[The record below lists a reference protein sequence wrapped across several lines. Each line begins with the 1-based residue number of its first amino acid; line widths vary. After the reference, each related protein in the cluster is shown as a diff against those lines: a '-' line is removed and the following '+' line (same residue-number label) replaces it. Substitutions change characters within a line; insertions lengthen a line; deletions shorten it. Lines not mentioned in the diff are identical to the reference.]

1 MDEKNRNTQSRSSQP
16 RLTDP
21 GYGRPRPEGS
31 SRNVPPEEDQ
41 RYSRRATQ
49 ANYAQ
54 QRQQKKRKK
63 RTRIVVAVAVV
74 LLAVVLGS
82 VGAAFAYYNGISN
95 NLHEGVTD
103 DLKDVLVKSEITKEP
118 FYMLLMGT
126 DKSKDR
132 EASGEL
138 DGIYR
143 SDSLILARIDPV
155 SKKVTLV
162 SLHRDTLI
170 DMGANGQQKLNAA
183 YSIGGAAYTVETVSK
198 LAGVP
203 ISHYAEINFNGFKD
217 IVDALGGIEVD
228 VPMEIDDPDAGGHV
242 SAGLQTLNGDQALIL
257 CRARHAYDEYGDGDV
272 YRAANQ
278 RLVIGAIAKKILSA
292 DLATMANTVSALSRY
307 MTTDLEVSDVVALA
321 QTLRGLDTSKD
332 IYSAMEPTTSTFID
346 GDGWYEYCN
355 TAAWKAMMK
364 RVDQGLPPTEADEV
378 DSLSGTV
385 LANTGD
391 GKAGTASSS
400 GGADAHK
407 ATPGG
412 KKTGTILVKNGS
424 GADGVASAAASK
436 LTPQGYAVETGNADG
451 FDYPE
456 TIVVYNSS
464 NQANEAKEI
473 ANALGIGKAQV
484 NDGTFSF
491 AGDFL
496 VVVGSDWQ

>member
-1 MDEKNRNTQSRSSQP
+1 MDEKNRNTQSRPTRP

-21 GYGRPRPEGS
+21 GYGRSRIEDAPRAAS
-31 SRNVPPEEDQ
+31 AEEE
-41 RYSRRATQ
+41 RYSRRASSAQYT
-49 ANYAQ
+49 Q
-54 QRQQKKRKK
+54 QRQQQKRKK
-63 RTRIVVAVAVV
+63 RTRIVLVAAAV

-82 VGAAFAYYNGISN
+82 VGVAFAYYNGISN
-95 NLHEGVTD
+95 NLHEGLSD

-118 FYMLLMGT
+118 FYMVLMGT
-126 DKSKDR
+126 DKSNER
-132 EASGEL
+132 EASGDFGES
-138 DGIYR
+138 YR
-143 SDSLILARIDPV
+143 SDSLMLARIDPV

-170 DMGANGQQKLNAA
+170 DMGKNGKQKLNAA
-183 YSIGGAAYTVETVSK
+183 YSIGGPAYTVETVSK

-228 VPMEIDDPDAGGHV
+228 VPMEIDDADAGGHV
-242 SAGLQTLNGDQALIL
+242 SAGMQTLNGDQALIL

-292 DLATMANTVSALSRY
+292 DLATMANTVSAFSQY
-307 MTTDLEVSDVVALA
+307 MTTDLEVTDVVALA
-321 QTLRGLDTSKD
+321 QALRGLDTSKD
-332 IYSAMEPTTSTFID
+332 IYSAMEPTTSEYIE

-355 TAAWKAMMK
+355 TTAWQAMMK
-364 RVDQGLPPTEADEV
+364 RVNEGLPPTTEDEV
-378 DSLSGTV
+378 DTLSGTV

-391 GKAGTASSS
+391 GKAGTASPA
-400 GGADAHK
+400 GGSHEPAAG
-407 ATPGG
+407 A
-412 KKTGTILVKNGS
+412 KKTGSVIVKNGS
-424 GADGVASAAASK
+424 GADGVAAAAAAK
-436 LTPQGYAVETGNADG
+436 LTPQGYTVETGNADG
-451 FDYPE
+451 FDYTQ

-473 ANALGIGKAQV
+473 ATALGIGKAQV
-484 NDGTFSF
+484 NDGSFAF

-496 VVVGSDWQ
+496 VVVGSDFL